1 MDAEKTLSELADESG
16 IPARTIRFYI
26 TRGLVDGPVKA
37 GREAVYTAAHVA
49 RLKRIKSLQSEGRM
63 LSEIAVS
70 LEDRQPKPSAVAP
83 PTAWWQHPVAPDVF
97 VMARADMSPWR
108 MKQVRAAIQQLTALL
123 ESNPKKPRRQE

>member
-37 GREAVYTAAHVA
+37 GREAAYTAAHVA

-63 LSEIAVS
+63 LSEIAAL
-70 LEDRQPKPSAVAP
+70 LEDRQPKPAENAP